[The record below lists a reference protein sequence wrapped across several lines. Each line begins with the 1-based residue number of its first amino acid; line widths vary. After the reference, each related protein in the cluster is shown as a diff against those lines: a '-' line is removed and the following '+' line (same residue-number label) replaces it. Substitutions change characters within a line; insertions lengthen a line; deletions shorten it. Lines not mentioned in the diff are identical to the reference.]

1 MIDLAELEKAG
12 VTVKRFCGL
21 DIQGNVGCTGEAV
34 GEVIAVLEDD
44 VEVPIP
50 VCEAH
55 RDAIMAEFE
64 VEKLP
69 T

>member
-1 MIDLAELEKAG
+1 MLDLSELENAG

-34 GEVIAVLEDD
+34 GEFIAETEDGIK
-44 VEVPIP
+44 VPVP

-64 VEKLP
+64 VEEP
-69 T
+69 QT

>member
-1 MIDLAELEKAG
+1 MLDLSELENAG

-21 DIQGNVGCTGEAV
+21 DIQGDVGCTGEAV
-34 GEVIAVLEDD
+34 GEVIAVLEDG

-50 VCEAH
+50 VCEPH
-55 RDAIMAEFE
+55 RDAIMADFN
-64 VEKLP
+64 VEDIS